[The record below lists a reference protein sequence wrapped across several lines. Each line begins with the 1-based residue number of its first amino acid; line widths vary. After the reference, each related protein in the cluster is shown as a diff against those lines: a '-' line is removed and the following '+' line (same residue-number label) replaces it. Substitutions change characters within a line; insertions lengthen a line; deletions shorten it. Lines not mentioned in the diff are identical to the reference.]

1 MLQAD
6 TCIHSFCKE
15 EMALSLVTVPH
26 LLALLAIHLPQL
38 SALATRLGLA
48 PALPTP
54 WLPPELGSALE
65 LGLGLVLPLVVY
77 TTLPAYSK
85 FRQAP
90 DDSDVKNEI
99 HRRADSAAADSQL
112 QHQQHRDHDSCFRSS
127 RTPSRRMSFSS
138 QAV

>member
-1 MLQAD
+1 MVQAD

-99 HRRADSAAADSQL
+99 HRLGDS

>member
-1 MLQAD
+1 MVQAD

-99 HRRADSAAADSQL
+99 HRRGKGEGNIG
-112 QHQQHRDHDSCFRSS
+112 DHDSCCRSS

>member
-1 MLQAD
+1 MVQAD

-99 HRRADSAAADSQL
+99 HRRGKDEGNRVFMIHVADPLAPRAGG
-112 QHQQHRDHDSCFRSS
+112 
-127 RTPSRRMSFSS
+127 
-138 QAV
+138 